1 MSDTTRDLLVRGIAA
16 AKSGDAKETI
26 FYLEWLIRLEPS
38 MEERKEA
45 WFWLS
50 KMSSDPAVKRRYL
63 EDILVT
69 DLWDARAR
77 RELAILDGKL
87 KESDIIDPNR
97 LAQTDSGEQPA
108 SADRFT
114 CPQCGGRMTFT
125 PSGQSLT
132 CEYCDSQQRLTLNRA
147 APDESDG
154 ADFIIGLA
162 TARGHLKPAT
172 VHTVTCKGCGAS
184 LILPAHHL
192 TQNCPYCQSS
202 YVLTQVTTTETIQ
215 PDAVIPFH
223 INEAQVKLALRSWFV
238 KHRLASSARISR
250 PHGVYLPVWLFNMGG
265 QIRLQYEQM
274 VSRDEWTAVDDARI
288 VQLQDLLVPATR
300 RFPQELEPVFQS
312 FDLSTRA
319 AFDPYYLAD
328 WPAETY
334 QISMS
339 DASLE
344 ARRMAY
350 TAEKQ
355 RILNTLEGRFREVRF
370 SSAAMQVE
378 SYQFMLV
385 PVWVVAYQVDGKT
398 CTLLLN
404 GADAAIFAQKPEQ
417 EGWLARFRTIKT

>member
-26 FYLEWLIRLEPS
+26 FYLEWLLRLEPS

-50 KMSSDPAVKRRYL
+50 KMTSDPAQKRRYL
-63 EDILVT
+63 EDILVN

-97 LAQTDSGEQPA
+97 LAPGAGNQQTA

-132 CEYCDSQQRLTLNRA
+132 CEYCDSQQRLTINRD

-162 TARGHLKPAT
+162 TARGHLKPTT
-172 VHTVTCKGCGAS
+172 VHAITCKGCGAS

-202 YVLTQVTTTETIQ
+202 YVLTQVTTTETVQ
-215 PDAVIPFH
+215 PDGILPFRV
-223 INEAQVKLALRSWFV
+223 NEAQVKLILRSWFTEQKFPPPV
-238 KHRLASSARISR
+238 RVAR
-250 PHGVYLPVWLFNMGG
+250 PQGVYLPVWLFNMGG
-265 QIRLQYEQM
+265 QIQLRYELLVEKDKWEDVQ
-274 VSRDEWTAVDDARI
+274 DARI

-300 RFPQELEPVFQS
+300 RYSDDLEAVFQS
-312 FDLSTRA
+312 FDLSTQA
-319 AFDPYYLAD
+319 AFDRYYLAD

-334 QISMS
+334 QVSMS

-344 ARRMAY
+344 ARQMAFN
-350 TAEKQ
+350 TEKQ
-355 RILNTLEGRFREVRF
+355 RIPNSIEGRFREVRF
-370 SSAAMQVE
+370 SSAGMQIE
-378 SYQFMLV
+378 SYQFLLV
-385 PVWVVAYQVDGKT
+385 PVWVIAYQVGGKSY
-398 CTLLLN
+398 TLVLN
-404 GADAAIFAQKPEQ
+404 GVDGRLFAQKPEPT
-417 EGWLARFRTIKT
+417 GWLARLLD

>member
-26 FYLEWLIRLEPS
+26 FYLDWLLRLEPS

-50 KMSSDPAVKRRYL
+50 KVTTDKAQKRRYL
-63 EDILVT
+63 EDILVN

-97 LAQTDSGEQPA
+97 LVSGAPDQQAA

-132 CEYCDSQQRLTLNRA
+132 CEYCDSQQRLTLSLD
-147 APDESDG
+147 APDDADG

-162 TARGHLKPAT
+162 TTRGHQKPTT
-172 VHTVTCKGCGAS
+172 VHTIKCTGCGAS

-215 PDAVIPFH
+215 PDAVLPFRV
-223 INEAQVKLALRSWFV
+223 NEAQVKLVLRSWFAAQKFPAPV
-238 KHRLASSARISR
+238 RAA
-250 PHGVYLPVWLFNMGG
+250 PPQGVYLPVWLFNMGG
-265 QIRLQYEQM
+265 QIQLRYELL
-274 VSRDEWTAVDDARI
+274 VEKDKWDDVHDARI
-288 VQLQDLLVPATR
+288 VQLQDILVPATR
-300 RFPQELEPVFQS
+300 RFPEELELVFQS
-312 FDLSTRA
+312 FNLSTLA
-319 AFDPYYLAD
+319 PFDPYYLAD

-344 ARRMAY
+344 ARSMAF
-350 TAEKQ
+350 TTEKQ
-355 RILNTLEGRFREVRF
+355 RILNTLEGRFRNVRF
-370 SSAAMQVE
+370 SSAGMQIE
-378 SYQFMLV
+378 SYQFILA
-385 PVWVVAYQVDGKT
+385 PVWVVAYQVSGKT
-398 CTLLLN
+398 YSLVVN
-404 GADAAIFAQKPEQ
+404 GVDGQVFAQKPEPS
-417 EGWLARFRTIKT
+417 GWLARLLD